1 MESSQTP
8 KPPTISLWRNVLYA
22 WKKLKAVEGPAYFL
36 ILGLSLICQVAAPLI
51 GLILPSTIVRL
62 YQANTPW
69 QQMVWSIFL
78 MSFALLLLQLGKP
91 LLQPVRL
98 RPVFLF
104 NHHLLQIDLFQHCNA
119 LLFC

>member
-8 KPPTISLWRNVLYA
+8 KPPKISLWRNVLYA

-78 MSFALLLLQLGKP
+78 MSFALLLLQLGK
-91 LLQPVRL
+91 VY
-98 RPVFLF
+98 
-104 NHHLLQIDLFQHCNA
+104 
-119 LLFC
+119 